1 MTIMNNV
8 FLGQVFEIH
17 DSYAHL
23 IAFYNTILYTYFFIT
38 SLKMI
43 FVKINKME

>member
-8 FLGQVFEIH
+8 SLGQVFEIH

-23 IAFYNTILYTYFFIT
+23 IAFIT
-38 SLKMI
+38 QYYIHIFSLQVLK
-43 FVKINKME
+43 